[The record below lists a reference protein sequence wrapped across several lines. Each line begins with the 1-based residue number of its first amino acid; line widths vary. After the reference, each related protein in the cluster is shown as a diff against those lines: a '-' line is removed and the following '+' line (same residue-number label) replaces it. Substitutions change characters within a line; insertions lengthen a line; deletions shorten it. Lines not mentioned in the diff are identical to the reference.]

1 MKRAGTRNIFFF
13 FTWRKRV
20 GSFTSPTN
28 HFFNT
33 EDAGDGAYGL

>member
-1 MKRAGTRNIFFF
+1 MGGGGTLCD
-13 FTWRKRV
+13 KRV

-28 HFFNT
+28 HNI